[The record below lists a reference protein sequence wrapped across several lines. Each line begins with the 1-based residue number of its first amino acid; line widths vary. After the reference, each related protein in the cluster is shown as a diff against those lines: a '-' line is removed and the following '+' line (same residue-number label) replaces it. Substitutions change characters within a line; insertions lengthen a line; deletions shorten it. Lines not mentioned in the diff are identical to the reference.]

1 MNNYQINQENNN
13 EIEVWKP
20 IEGYEG
26 LYEVSSLGQI
36 KRFYK
41 GDFYTKGSYSKILKP
56 CLDKKGY
63 ARISL
68 YNSNH
73 IRKDYKIH
81 RLVALTFI
89 PNPNNLPQVNHKN
102 NIKNQNN
109 VENLEWITNLN
120 NMRHAWKN
128 GFKNNNHLNGEKSH
142 FTKISE
148 ELVRKIKK
156 DYIPYKFGP
165 RRLSQKYKIKEGC
178 ICPIIYGETWKH
190 VII

>member
-1 MNNYQINQENNN
+1 MNDNQINQENNSGI
-13 EIEVWKP
+13 EIWKSVQ
-20 IEGYEG
+20 GYEG
-26 LYEVSSLGQI
+26 LYEVSNLGQI
-36 KRFYK
+36 RRFYK
-41 GDFYTKGSYSKILKP
+41 GDFYTKGSYSRILKP

-63 ARISL
+63 SRVYLSK
-68 YNSNH
+68 NG
-73 IRKDYKIH
+73 KDKTLRIH
-81 RLVALTFI
+81 RLVALAFI
-89 PNPNNLPQVNHKN
+89 SNPNNLPQVNHKN

-142 FTKISE
+142 FAKISE

-190 VII
+190 IN